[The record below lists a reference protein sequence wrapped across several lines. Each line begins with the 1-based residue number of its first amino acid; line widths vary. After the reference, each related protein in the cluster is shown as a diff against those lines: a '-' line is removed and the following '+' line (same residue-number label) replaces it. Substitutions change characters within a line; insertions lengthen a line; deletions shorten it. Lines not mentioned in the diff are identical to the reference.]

1 MRVFWAILWKD
12 VRQEWRRR
20 ELVVVMAV
28 FSLVVLVMFNFALGI
43 RPDRPAEVAAAV
55 LWIAITFAGTLG
67 LNRSLA
73 LERDDQCLR
82 ALLLSPADRSWIYL
96 AKAAGNLLF
105 LLVVELIVCPLTLV
119 LFNLD
124 VPLHPGWLAVVC
136 LLGSLGFVSVGTL
149 LAGMATSTR
158 MRDWLLP
165 LLLFP
170 IQVPVLISAVRAT
183 ALLLAMRPADEVSLW
198 LELLIAFDLVFLAVS
213 ILSFEYVVEE

>member
-28 FSLVVLVMFNFALGI
+28 FSLVVLVMFSFALGI
-43 RPDRPAEVAAAV
+43 RPDRPTEVAAAV
-55 LWIAITFAGTLG
+55 MWIAITFAGTLG

-96 AKAAGNLLF
+96 AKTVGNLLF
-105 LLVVELIVCPLTLV
+105 LLIVEAVIVPLTFV

-124 VPLHPGWLAVVC
+124 VPEHPGWVGFVC
-136 LLGSLGFVSVGTL
+136 FLGSFGFVSVGTL
-149 LAGMATSTR
+149 LAGMATATR

-183 ALLLAMRPADEVSLW
+183 ALLLAARPLEDVSLW
-198 LELLIAFDLVFLAVS
+198 LALLGAFDLVFLALC
-213 ILSFEYVVEE
+213 IIAFEHVVEE

>member
-20 ELVVVMAV
+20 ELVIVMAV
-28 FSLVVLVMFNFALGI
+28 FSLVVLVLFNFALGI
-43 RPDRPAEVAAAV
+43 RPDRPADVAAAV
-55 LWIAITFAGTLG
+55 MWIAITFAGTLG

-82 ALLLSPADRSWIYL
+82 ALLLSPTDRSWIYL
-96 AKAAGNLLF
+96 AKTVGNLLF
-105 LLVVELIVCPLTLV
+105 LLIVEAMIVPLTFV
-119 LFNLD
+119 FFNLD
-124 VPLHPGWLAVVC
+124 APAHPGWVAVVC
-136 LLGSLGFVSVGTL
+136 ILGSFGFVSVGTL

-183 ALLLAMRPADEVSLW
+183 ALLLALRPLDEVYLW
-198 LELLIAFDLVFLAVS
+198 LELLVVFDLVFLALCIVA
-213 ILSFEYVVEE
+213 FEYVVEE

>member
-1 MRVFWAILWKD
+1 MHVFWAILWKD

-20 ELVVVMAV
+20 ELVIVMAV
-28 FSLVVLVMFNFALGI
+28 FSLVVFVMFSFALGI

-55 LWIAITFAGTLG
+55 TWIAITFAGTLG

-82 ALLLSPADRSWIYL
+82 ALLLSPADRSWIFL
-96 AKAAGNLLF
+96 AKTAGNLLF
-105 LLVVELIVCPLTLV
+105 LLAVELLVVPLALV
-119 LFNLD
+119 FFNLD
-124 VPLHPGWLAVVC
+124 APLHPFWLGLTC
-136 LLGSLGFVSVGTL
+136 FLGSLGFVSVGTL

-170 IQVPVLISAVRAT
+170 IEVPVLISAVRAT
-183 ALLLAMRPADEVSLW
+183 ALLLAMRPVGEVSLW
-198 LELLIAFDLVFLAVS
+198 LELLAAFDLVFLAVS
-213 ILSFEYVVEE
+213 IVAFEHVVEE

>member
-1 MRVFWAILWKD
+1 MHVFWAILWKD

-20 ELVVVMAV
+20 ELVIVMAV
-28 FSLVVLVMFNFALGI
+28 FSLVVLIMFSFALGI
-43 RPDRPAEVAAAV
+43 RPDNPADAAAAV
-55 LWIAITFAGTLG
+55 MWIAFTFAGTLG

-105 LLVVELIVCPLTLV
+105 LLVVEIIIVPLVFV

-124 VPLHPGWLAVVC
+124 APRAPGWLAVTC
-136 LLGSLGFVSVGTL
+136 LLGSAGFVSVGTL

-183 ALLLAMRPADEVSLW
+183 ALLVASRTVGEVALW
-198 LELLIAFDLVFLAVS
+198 LRLLAAFDLAFLAAS
-213 ILSFEYVVEE
+213 ILAFEYVVEE